1 MQGMGGFSNC
11 AHYNMSQTTTVTQAK
26 HPIFCKFCKHN
37 FRLTIGFSRFWHTY
51 IHTHTYTH
59 THHKFLHKLDPVDW
73 IRCRLIPFTGS
84 GKLDPLHWIRSAGTV
99 RNWIRSTTTFWIRSK
114 LDPFNGKLDPVR
126 LPKIVFGSGAESIY
140 LDLNCRKSVLIP

>member
-1 MQGMGGFSNC
+1 MVRITSWLVPE
-11 AHYNMSQTTTVTQAK
+11 TTVTQAK
-26 HPIFCKFCKHN
+26 HPIFLQVLQTSISTYH
-37 FRLTIGFSRFWHTY
+37 RVLTVLT
-51 IHTHTYTH
+51 HTHTP
-59 THHKFLHKLDPVDW
+59 HKFLHKLDPVDW